1 MKIMEIIF
9 FKNQKKSSEQIS
21 KQIQKQFGTTQKEI
35 QLNMMP

>member
-9 FKNQKKSSEQIS
+9 LKNPKTSSKQLS
-21 KQIQKQFGTTQKEI
+21 KQIQKKIGTTQKEI